1 MRPPSHTK
9 RSLRRL
15 PVLLVANRGEVAV
28 RVLRAAA
35 DLGIRTVAVYA
46 EEDASSLHV
55 TLADRAV
62 ALRGDSP
69 YLDVDQILAAASG
82 CQAVHP
88 GWGFLSENASFA
100 RACSERGLTFV
111 GPSADVLELLG
122 DKRRARELAASLG
135 IPVLEAA
142 HGEFP
147 VMVKAVA
154 GGGGKGMRAV
164 HSADELDSA
173 VETCRAE
180 ALAAFGNDDVY
191 FERLMPAA
199 RHVEVQLVGTS
210 VIGDRD
216 CSLQLRHQK
225 VVEIAPAP
233 LLEPALR
240 KALWEA
246 AAALASAAGCT
257 GVGTVE
263 FLVSGDSFAF
273 LEVNPRLQVEHTVT
287 EMVSG
292 VDLVRTQLLLAW
304 GGDVDYTPVNRGAAV
319 QVRVNQT
326 SGGVLSSFALPA
338 GPGVRVDTHGYAGYR
353 VGTRYDGLL
362 AKLVVHGEDLDVA
375 LNRARRALG
384 EFRIEGV
391 STNLA
396 FLRSLLTQDIVGA
409 TTDFVVEEPVSG
421 MRAPLAGTVVAVS
434 PDSVVLEAMK
444 MQHVVRVSGAVL
456 VSVGDTVAEGQV
468 LASGGGESTEDLVAV
483 DPALVRPDLA
493 EVLERHDF
501 SRPEMES
508 KRHARGGRTAREN
521 IKDLCSSFVEY
532 GGLAL
537 AAQRQRRSLD
547 ELIERTPADGL
558 VAGIGVVNGQRIVA
572 MSYDYA
578 VLAGTQGMRNHQ
590 KKDRLFA
597 LARQENLPVVL
608 FAEGGGG
615 RPGDTD
621 HSMVSGL
628 DCGSFHAFASLSGQ
642 VPLVGVVAGRCFAG
656 NAVLL
661 GTCDVIIAVEGA
673 NIGMGGP
680 AMIEGGGL
688 GVFRPEEI
696 GPLDVQVPNGVVD
709 VVVGSEEEAVEVAR
723 KYLAYFQAPASE
735 PRHAPAG
742 VPRTS
747 AQPSPTPP
755 GGPLAS
761 IIPDSTDNSGR
772 SASGRTDGEQAHT
785 ERSAS
790 ERTDGEQAHTERSA
804 SERTDG
810 EQAHAERS
818 AGGRAGG
825 GWTGSGW
832 AADGQPWSCADQRL
846 LRHAVPENRLRAYD
860 IRNVITTL
868 ADTDSVLELREN
880 FGRGIVTALIRVEGR
895 PIALIANDPHV
906 LGGAIDA
913 DAADKCARF
922 LQLADAF
929 DIAVVSLCDTPGF
942 MVGPDAER
950 TATVRH
956 LTRMVVTG
964 ANITVP
970 FGLVV
975 LRKAYGLGAQAM
987 AAGSLKVPQ
996 FAISWPTGEFG
1007 PMGLEGAIKLG
1018 FKKELEAITDPDER
1032 KQRYDQMVAMAYEH
1046 GKALNVASVFEIDD
1060 VIDPADTRRW
1070 IATALAPAASRSP
1083 GRKRPFID
1091 TW

>member
-1 MRPPSHTK
+1 M
-9 RSLRRL
+9 
-15 PVLLVANRGEVAV
+15 LLVANRGEVAV

-46 EEDASSLHV
+46 EDDASALHV

-69 YLDVDQILAAASG
+69 YLDIPQLLDAAEG

-100 RACSERGLTFV
+100 RACSERGLAFV

-135 IPVLEAA
+135 IPVLDARP
-142 HGEFP
+142 GEFP
-147 VMVKAVA
+147 VMVKAVS

-164 HSADELDSA
+164 YAPEDLDSA
-173 VETCRAE
+173 VEACRAE
-180 ALAAFGNDDVY
+180 ALAAFGAGDVY
-191 FERLMPAA
+191 FERLMPSA
-199 RHVEVQLVGTS
+199 RHIEVQLVGTS

-233 LLEPALR
+233 LLEPLMR
-240 KALWEA
+240 KALHEA
-246 AAALASAAGCT
+246 AAAIASAVGYT

-304 GGDVDYTPVNRGAAV
+304 GGDVDYTPVDRGAAV
-319 QVRVNQT
+319 QVRLNQT
-326 SGGVLSSFALPA
+326 SGGTLSAFGLPS
-338 GPGVRVDTHGYAGYR
+338 GPGVRVDTHGYVGYR

-384 EFRIEGV
+384 EFRVEGV
-391 STNLA
+391 STNLE
-396 FLRSLLTQDIVGA
+396 FLRTLLTRDIVGA
-409 TTDFVVEEPVSG
+409 TTDFVVEEPSEG

-434 PDSVVLEAMK
+434 ADSVVLEAMK
-444 MQHVVRVSGAVL
+444 MQHVVRVSGEVL

-468 LASGGGESTEDLVAV
+468 LASGVGESTEEAVRV
-483 DPALVRPDLA
+483 DPGHVRPDLA
-493 EVLERHDF
+493 EVLTRHDF
-501 SRPEMES
+501 SRPDAAA
-508 KRHARGGRTAREN
+508 KRHALGGRTAREN
-521 IKDLCSSFVEY
+521 IADLCSEFVEY
-532 GGLAL
+532 GGLAI
-537 AAQRQRRSLD
+537 AAQRQRRSLE
-547 ELIERTPADGL
+547 ELIERTPADGM

-597 LARQENLPVVL
+597 LAQQENLPVVL

-628 DCGSFHAFASLSGQ
+628 DCGSFHAFARLSGQ

-688 GVFRPEEI
+688 GVFRPEDI
-696 GPLDVQVPNGVVD
+696 GPMDVQVPNGVVD
-709 VVVGSEEEAVEVAR
+709 IAVASEEEAVEVAK
-723 KYLAYFQAPASE
+723 KYLAYFQGPAE
-735 PRHAPAG
+735 
-742 VPRTS
+742 
-747 AQPSPTPP
+747 
-755 GGPLAS
+755 
-761 IIPDSTDNSGR
+761 
-772 SASGRTDGEQAHT
+772 E
-785 ERSAS
+785 
-790 ERTDGEQAHTERSA
+790 
-804 SERTDG
+804 
-810 EQAHAERS
+810 
-818 AGGRAGG
+818 
-825 GWTGSGW
+825 
-832 AADGQPWSCADQRL
+832 WSCADQRL
-846 LRHAVPENRLRAYD
+846 LRHAIPENRLRAYD
-860 IRNVITTL
+860 IRALITTL
-868 ADTDSVLELREN
+868 ADTDSVLELRGG
-880 FGRGIVTALIRVEGR
+880 FGKAVVTALIRVEGR
-895 PIALIANDPHV
+895 PIALIANDPTV

-929 DIAVVSLCDTPGF
+929 DIPIVSLCDTPGF

-1007 PMGLEGAIKLG
+1007 PMGLEGAVKLG
-1018 FKKELEAITDPDER
+1018 FKRELDAIEDPDER

-1070 IATALAPAASRSP
+1070 IATALAPATSRP
-1083 GRKRPFID
+1083 QGKKRPFID

>member
-1 MRPPSHTK
+1 M
-9 RSLRRL
+9 
-15 PVLLVANRGEVAV
+15 LLVANRGEVAV

-46 EEDASSLHV
+46 EDDAASLHV

-62 ALRGDSP
+62 ALRGPSP
-69 YLDVDQILAAASG
+69 YLDVDQVLAAADG

-88 GWGFLSENASFA
+88 GWGFLAENAEFA
-100 RACSERGLTFV
+100 RACQARGLTFV
-111 GPSADVLELLG
+111 GPSPEVLELLG

-135 IPVLEAA
+135 IPVLDAVP
-142 HGEFP
+142 GELP

-164 HSADELDSA
+164 HRAEDLDSA
-173 VETCRAE
+173 VEACRAE
-180 ALAAFGNDDVY
+180 ALAAFGNGDVY
-191 FERLMPAA
+191 FERLLPSA
-199 RHVEVQLVGTS
+199 RHIEVQLVGTA

-233 LLEPALR
+233 LLDLALR
-240 KALWEA
+240 KALHTA
-246 AAALASAAGCT
+246 AASLASAVGYT

-263 FLVSGDSFAF
+263 YLVAGDAF
-273 LEVNPRLQVEHTVT
+273 YFMEANPRLQVEHTVT

-304 GGDVDYTPVNRGAAV
+304 GGDVDYTPLDRGSAV
-319 QVRVNQT
+319 QLRVNQT
-326 SGGVLSSFALPA
+326 SGGTLSVFQPPS
-338 GPGVRVDTHGYAGYR
+338 GPGVRVDTHAYPGYR

-384 EFRIEGV
+384 EFRIDGV
-391 STNLA
+391 STNLE
-396 FLRSLLTQDIVGA
+396 FLRTLLTRDVVGA
-409 TTDFVVEEPVSG
+409 TTDFITDEPADG

-434 PDSVVLEAMK
+434 ADSVVLEAMK
-444 MQHVVRVSGAVL
+444 MQHVVRVSGDVL
-456 VSVGDTVAEGQV
+456 VSVGDTVGAQL
-468 LASGGGESTEDLVAV
+468 LASGVGESTEDAAPV
-483 DPALVRPDLA
+483 DLSVVRPDLA
-493 EVLERHDF
+493 EVLARHDF
-501 SRPEMES
+501 DRPS
-508 KRHARGGRTAREN
+508 SAARRHASGGRTAREN
-521 IKDLCSSFVEY
+521 IADLCTEFVEY
-532 GGLAL
+532 GGLAI
-537 AAQRQRRSLD
+537 AAQRARRPLA
-547 ELIERTPADGL
+547 ELIERTPADGM
-558 VAGIGVVNGQRIVA
+558 VAGVGVVNGQRIVA

-578 VLAGTQGMRNHQ
+578 VLAGTQGLRNHQ

-597 LARQENLPVVL
+597 LAQQENLPVVL

-628 DCGSFHAFASLSGQ
+628 DCGSFHAFAQLSGQ

-688 GVFRPEEI
+688 GRFRPEDI

-709 VVVGSEEEAVEVAR
+709 IVVASEEEAVTVAR
-723 KYLAYFQAPASE
+723 KYLSYFQAPAGSQ
-735 PRHAPAG
+735 PPAGSHASAG
-742 VPRTS
+742 VPRPS
-747 AQPSPTPP
+747 AQPSPTRE
-755 GGPLAS
+755 GGPLES
-761 IIPDSTDNSGR
+761 IVPDSTDNSG
-772 SASGRTDGEQAHT
+772 S
-785 ERSAS
+785 
-790 ERTDGEQAHTERSA
+790 
-804 SERTDG
+804 
-810 EQAHAERS
+810 
-818 AGGRAGG
+818 
-825 GWTGSGW
+825 WK
-832 AADGQPWSCADQRL
+832 CADQRL

-860 IRNVITTL
+860 VRALIDTL
-868 ADTDSVLELREN
+868 ADTGSVLELRGG
-880 FGRGIVTALIRVEGR
+880 FGKGIVTALVRVEGR
-895 PIALIANDPHV
+895 PLGLIANDPTV

-922 LQLADAF
+922 LQLCDAF
-929 DIAVVSLCDTPGF
+929 DLPVVSLCDTPGF

-964 ANITVP
+964 ANLTVP

-975 LRKAYGLGAQAM
+975 TRKAYGLGAQAM

-1007 PMGLEGAIKLG
+1007 PMGLEGAVKLG
-1018 FKKELEAITDPDER
+1018 FKRELDAVEDPAER
-1032 KQRYDQMVAMAYEH
+1032 QQRYDQMVAAAYEH

-1070 IATALAPAASRSP
+1070 IATALAPSASRSH
-1083 GRKRPFID
+1083 GKKRPFID

>member
-1 MRPPSHTK
+1 M
-9 RSLRRL
+9 
-15 PVLLVANRGEVAV
+15 LLVANRGEVAV

-46 EEDASSLHV
+46 EDDASSLHV

-62 ALRGDSP
+62 ALRGPSP
-69 YLDVDQILAAASG
+69 YLDVDQILDAAAG
-82 CQAVHP
+82 CVAVHP
-88 GWGFLSENASFA
+88 GWGFLSENAAFA
-100 RACSERGLTFV
+100 RACEARGLAFV

-122 DKRRARELAASLG
+122 DKRRARTLAASLG
-135 IPVLEAA
+135 IPVLDAQP
-142 HGEFP
+142 GEFP
-147 VMVKAVA
+147 VMVKAVL

-164 HSADELDSA
+164 YAPEDLDSA
-173 VETCRAE
+173 VEACQAE
-180 ALAAFGNDDVY
+180 ALAAFGAGDVY
-191 FERLMPAA
+191 LERLMPSA
-199 RHVEVQLVGTS
+199 RHIEVQLVGTS

-233 LLEPALR
+233 LLEPGTR
-240 KALWEA
+240 KALHTAAAEIA
-246 AAALASAAGCT
+246 AAAGYT

-304 GGDVDYTPVNRGAAV
+304 GGDVDYTPLDRGSAV

-326 SGGVLSSFALPA
+326 SGGVLSSFALPS
-338 GPGVRVDTHGYAGYR
+338 GPGVRVDTHGYVGYR
-353 VGTRYDGLL
+353 VGTHYDGLL

-375 LNRARRALG
+375 LNRARRALR
-384 EFRIEGV
+384 EFRIDGV
-391 STNLA
+391 STNLD
-396 FLRSLLTQDIVGA
+396 FLKSLLSQEIVGA
-409 TTDFVVEEPVSG
+409 TTDFVVEEPVDG

-444 MQHVVRVSGAVL
+444 MQHVVRVSDDVL
-456 VSVGDTVAEGQV
+456 VSVGDTVSEGQL
-468 LASGGGESTEDLVAV
+468 LASGTGESTEDSFEV
-483 DPALVRPDLA
+483 DLEEIRPDLA
-493 EVLERHDF
+493 EVLARHEFD
-501 SRPEMES
+501 RPEAAA
-508 KRHARGGRTAREN
+508 KRHAAGGRTAREN
-521 IKDLCSSFVEY
+521 IADLCSDFVEY
-532 GGLAL
+532 GGLAI
-537 AAQRQRRSLD
+537 AAQRARRSLD
-547 ELIERTPADGL
+547 ELIERTPADGM

-578 VLAGTQGMRNHQ
+578 VLAGTQGLRNHQ

-597 LARQENLPVVL
+597 LAQQENLPVVL

-628 DCGSFHAFASLSGQ
+628 DCGSFHAFAQLSGQ
-642 VPLVGVVAGRCFAG
+642 VPLIGVVAGRCFAG

-688 GVFRPEEI
+688 GVFRPEDI
-696 GPLDVQVPNGVVD
+696 GPLDVQIPNGVVD
-709 VVVGSEEEAVEVAR
+709 IAVSSEAEAVAVAR
-723 KYLAYFQAPASE
+723 KYLSYFQ
-735 PRHAPAG
+735 
-742 VPRTS
+742 
-747 AQPSPTPP
+747 
-755 GGPLAS
+755 
-761 IIPDSTDNSGR
+761 DST
-772 SASGRTDGEQAHT
+772 TD
-785 ERSAS
+785 
-790 ERTDGEQAHTERSA
+790 
-804 SERTDG
+804 
-810 EQAHAERS
+810 
-818 AGGRAGG
+818 
-825 GWTGSGW
+825 
-832 AADGQPWSCADQRL
+832 WSCEDQRL

-860 IRNVITTL
+860 IRKVIDTL
-868 ADTDSVLELREN
+868 ADTDSVLELRKG
-880 FGRGIVTALIRVEGR
+880 FGKAIVTALVRVEGR
-895 PIALIANDPHV
+895 PIALIANDPNV

-929 DIAVVSLCDTPGF
+929 DIPVVSLTDTPGF
-942 MVGPDAER
+942 MVGPEAER

-964 ANITVP
+964 ANLTVP
-970 FGLVV
+970 FGLII

-1007 PMGLEGAIKLG
+1007 PMGLEGAVKLG
-1018 FKKELEAITDPDER
+1018 FKRVLDAIEDPQER
-1032 KQRYDQMVAMAYEH
+1032 RQRYDQMVEAAYEH

-1070 IATALAPAASRSP
+1070 ITTALAPTTSRQRQ
-1083 GRKRPFID
+1083 GKKRPFID

>member
-9 RSLRRL
+9 RSLRRIA
-15 PVLLVANRGEVAV
+15 VLLVANRGEVAV

-46 EEDASSLHV
+46 EDDASSLHV
-55 TLADRAV
+55 TLADHAV

-69 YLDVDQILAAASG
+69 YLDVAQILDAASG

-88 GWGFLSENASFA
+88 GWGFLSENAEFA
-100 RACSERGLTFV
+100 RACSERGLAFV

-122 DKRRARELAASLG
+122 DKRRARELASSLG

-142 HGEFP
+142 PGEFP

-164 HSADELDSA
+164 FAPEDLDSA
-173 VETCRAE
+173 VEACRAE
-180 ALAAFGNDDVY
+180 ALAAFGVGDVY
-191 FERLMPAA
+191 FERLMPSA
-199 RHVEVQLVGTS
+199 RHIEVQLVGTT

-233 LLEPALR
+233 LLEPSMRESLH
-240 KALWEA
+240 EA
-246 AAALASAAGCT
+246 AVAIASAAGYT

-292 VDLVRTQLLLAW
+292 VDLVRTQLLLTW
-304 GGDVDYTPVNRGAAV
+304 GGEVDYTPLSRGSAV

-326 SGGVLSSFALPA
+326 SGGVLSSFGLPA
-338 GPGVRVDTHGYAGYR
+338 GPGVRVDTHGYVGYR

-375 LNRARRALG
+375 VNRARRALG

-391 STNLA
+391 STNLE
-396 FLRSLLTQDIVGA
+396 FLRSLLSDDIVGA
-409 TTDFVVEEPVSG
+409 TTDFIVEEPASG

-434 PDSVVLEAMK
+434 SDSVVLEAMK
-444 MQHVVRVSGAVL
+444 MQHVVRVSGEVL
-456 VSVGDTVAEGQV
+456 VSVGDTVAEGQL
-468 LASGGGESTEDLVAV
+468 LASGGGESTEDVAEV
-483 DPALVRPDLA
+483 DLSFVRPDLA
-493 EVLERHDF
+493 EVLARHDF
-501 SRPEMES
+501 ARPEAAA

-521 IKDLCSSFVEY
+521 IEDLCSSFVEY
-532 GGLAL
+532 GGLAI
-537 AAQRQRRSLD
+537 AAQRQRRSVA

-558 VAGIGVVNGQRIVA
+558 VAGIGIVNGQRVVA

-597 LARQENLPVVL
+597 LAQQENLPVVL

-628 DCGSFHAFASLSGQ
+628 DCGSFHAFARLSGQ

-688 GVFRPEEI
+688 GVFRPEDV

-709 VVVGSEEEAVEVAR
+709 IVVGSEEEAVAVAR
-723 KYLAYFQAPASE
+723 QYLSYFQ
-735 PRHAPAG
+735 APAG
-742 VPRTS
+742 VPRAS
-747 AQPSPTPP
+747 AQPSPAPP
-755 GGPLAS
+755 GGPLDS
-761 IIPDSTDNSGR
+761 IVPDSTDNSWPSGSGTADTGP
-772 SASGRTDGEQAHT
+772 SADGQTDAQT
-785 ERSAS
+785 
-790 ERTDGEQAHTERSA
+790 
-804 SERTDG
+804 
-810 EQAHAERS
+810 
-818 AGGRAGG
+818 GG
-825 GWTGSGW
+825 GQTGRHTTGGHTGSGHT
-832 AADGQPWSCADQRL
+832 ADGRPWACADQRL

-860 IRNVITTL
+860 IRHVITTL
-868 ADTDSVLELREN
+868 ADTGSVLELRAG
-880 FGRGIVTALIRVEGR
+880 FGKGIVTALIRVEGR
-895 PIALIANDPHV
+895 AIALIANDPRV

-929 DIAVVSLCDTPGF
+929 DIPVVSLCDTPGF

-987 AAGSLKVPQ
+987 AAGSLKVPR

-1018 FKKELEAITDPDER
+1018 FKKELEAIGDPQER

-1070 IATALAPAASRSP
+1070 IATALAPTTSRVH
-1083 GRKRPFID
+1083 GKKRPFID

>member
-1 MRPPSHTK
+1 M
-9 RSLRRL
+9 
-15 PVLLVANRGEVAV
+15 LLVANRGEVAV

-46 EEDASSLHV
+46 EDDADALHV

-62 ALRGDSP
+62 ALRGPAP
-69 YLDVDQILAAASG
+69 YLDADQLLAAAEG
-82 CQAVHP
+82 CRAVHP
-88 GWGFLSENASFA
+88 GWGFLSENAAFA
-100 RACSERGLTFV
+100 RACEERGLTFV

-122 DKRRARELAASLG
+122 DKRRARELAASLA
-135 IPVLEAA
+135 IPVLDAVP
-142 HGEFP
+142 GEFP

-164 HSADELDSA
+164 HAPEDLDSA
-173 VETCRAE
+173 VEECRAE
-180 ALAAFGNDDVY
+180 ALAAFGVDDVY
-191 FERLMPAA
+191 LERLLPSA
-199 RHVEVQLVGTS
+199 RHIEVQLVGTT

-233 LLEPALR
+233 LLDPALR
-240 KALWEA
+240 AELHA
-246 AAALASAAGCT
+246 AATSLATAVGYT

-263 FLVSGDSFAF
+263 FLVTGGQFAF
-273 LEVNPRLQVEHTVT
+273 LEANPRLQVEHTVT

-304 GGDVDYTPVNRGAAV
+304 GRDADCTPSNRGAAV

-338 GPGVRVDTHGYAGYR
+338 GPGIRVDTHGYVGYR

-375 LNRARRALG
+375 LNRARRALR

-391 STNLA
+391 ATNLE
-396 FLRSLLTQDIVGA
+396 FLRGLLAKDVIGA
-409 TTDFVVEEPVSG
+409 TTDFISDEPVSG
-421 MRAPLAGTVVAVS
+421 MRAPMAATVVEVS
-434 PDSVVLEAMK
+434 DGSVVLEAMK
-444 MQHVVRVSGAVL
+444 MQHVVRVSGEVL
-456 VSVGDTVAEGQV
+456 VAVGDTVSEGQL
-468 LASGGGESTEDLVAV
+468 LASGSGESTEDVVEV
-483 DPALVRPDLA
+483 DLDLVRPDLA
-493 EVLERHDF
+493 EVLARHDF
-501 SRPEMES
+501 ARPDAEAR
-508 KRHARGGRTAREN
+508 RHARGGRTAREN
-521 IKDLCSSFVEY
+521 IADLCTSFVEY
-532 GGLAL
+532 GGLTI
-537 AAQRQRRSLD
+537 AAQRQRRSLED
-547 ELIERTPADGL
+547 LIERTPADGL

-597 LARQENLPVVL
+597 LAQQENLPVVL

-688 GVFRPEEI
+688 GSFRPEEI

-709 VVVGSEEEAVEVAR
+709 VVVGSEAEAVAVAR
-723 KYLAYFQAPASE
+723 KYLSYFQGPAGAPG
-735 PRHAPAG
+735 HAAAG
-742 VPRTS
+742 VPHANTHAAAGVPLAH
-747 AQPSPTPP
+747 AQPSSAPS
-755 GGPLAS
+755 GEPLNP
-761 IIPDSTDNSGR
+761 IIPDSTDNSGPR
-772 SASGRTDGEQAHT
+772 ESAP
-785 ERSAS
+785 
-790 ERTDGEQAHTERSA
+790 
-804 SERTDG
+804 
-810 EQAHAERS
+810 
-818 AGGRAGG
+818 
-825 GWTGSGW
+825 WT
-832 AADGQPWSCADQRL
+832 CADQRL
-846 LRHAVPENRLRAYD
+846 LRHAIPENRLRAYD
-860 IRNVITTL
+860 IRHVIHTL
-868 ADTDSVLELREN
+868 ADADSVLELRAG
-880 FGRGIVTALIRVEGR
+880 FGRGIVTALVRVEGR
-895 PIALIANDPHV
+895 PIALIANDPQV

-929 DIAVVSLCDTPGF
+929 DLPVVSLCDTPGF

-987 AAGSLKVPQ
+987 AAGSLKVPR
-996 FAISWPTGEFG
+996 FAVSWPTGEFG

-1018 FKKELEAITDPDER
+1018 FRKELEAIEDETER
-1032 KQRYDQMVAMAYEH
+1032 KQRFEQMVALAYEH
-1046 GKALNVASVFEIDD
+1046 GKALNVASSFEIDD

-1070 IATALAPAASRSP
+1070 ITTALAPALSRP
-1083 GRKRPFID
+1083 AGTKRPFID

>member
-1 MRPPSHTK
+1 M
-9 RSLRRL
+9 
-15 PVLLVANRGEVAV
+15 LLVANRGEVAV

-46 EEDASSLHV
+46 EDDASALHV

-69 YLDVDQILAAASG
+69 YLDVDQLLDAAEG

-88 GWGFLSENASFA
+88 GWGFLSENAAFA
-100 RACSERGLTFV
+100 RACAERGLAFV

-122 DKRRARELAASLG
+122 DKRRARSLAASLG
-135 IPVLEAA
+135 IPVLDAA
-142 HGEFP
+142 PGEFP

-164 HSADELDSA
+164 YAPEDLDNA
-173 VETCRAE
+173 VEACRAE
-180 ALAAFGNDDVY
+180 ALAAFGNGDVY
-191 FERLMPAA
+191 FERLLPSA
-199 RHVEVQLVGTS
+199 RHIEVQLVGTT

-233 LLEPALR
+233 LLDPALR
-240 KALWEA
+240 KALHEA
-246 AAALASAAGCT
+246 AGTLASSVGYT

-304 GGDVDYTPVNRGAAV
+304 GGDVDYTPADRGAAV

-326 SGGVLSSFALPA
+326 SGGVLSSFVLPS
-338 GPGVRVDTHGYAGYR
+338 GPGVRVDTHGYVGYR

-362 AKLVVHGEDLDVA
+362 AKLVVQGEDLDVA
-375 LNRARRALG
+375 LNRARRALR

-391 STNLA
+391 STNLE
-396 FLRSLLTQDIVGA
+396 FLKSLLARDIVGA
-409 TTDFVVEEPVSG
+409 TTDFVVDEAPEG
-421 MRAPLAGTVVAVS
+421 MRAPLTGTVVSVS
-434 PDSVVLEAMK
+434 ADSVVLEAMK
-444 MQHVVRVSGAVL
+444 MQHVVRVSGDVL
-456 VSVGDTVAEGQV
+456 VSVGDTVAEGQL
-468 LASGGGESTEDLVAV
+468 LASGSGESTEDTVEV
-483 DPALVRPDLA
+483 DPDLVRPDLA
-493 EVLERHDF
+493 EVLERHRFD
-501 SRPEMES
+501 RPEAAAR
-508 KRHARGGRTAREN
+508 RHAAGGRTAREN
-521 IKDLCSSFVEY
+521 IADLCSSFVEY
-532 GGLAL
+532 GGLAI
-537 AAQRQRRSLD
+537 AAQRQRRSLS
-547 ELIERTPADGL
+547 ELIERTPADGM

-578 VLAGTQGMRNHQ
+578 VLAGTQGVRNHQ

-597 LARQENLPVVL
+597 LAQQENLPVVL

-688 GVFRPEEI
+688 GTFRPEDI
-696 GPLDVQVPNGVVD
+696 GPLDVQIPNGVVD
-709 VVVGSEEEAVEVAR
+709 IAVASEEEAVAVAK
-723 KYLAYFQAPASE
+723 KYLSYFQ
-735 PRHAPAG
+735 G
-742 VPRTS
+742 
-747 AQPSPTPP
+747 
-755 GGPLAS
+755 
-761 IIPDSTDNSGR
+761 ST
-772 SASGRTDGEQAHT
+772 TD
-785 ERSAS
+785 
-790 ERTDGEQAHTERSA
+790 
-804 SERTDG
+804 
-810 EQAHAERS
+810 
-818 AGGRAGG
+818 
-825 GWTGSGW
+825 
-832 AADGQPWSCADQRL
+832 WSCADQRL
-846 LRHAVPENRLRAYD
+846 LRHAIPENRLRAYN
-860 IRNVITTL
+860 IRTVIDTL
-868 ADTDSVLELREN
+868 ADTDSVLELRKG
-880 FGRGIVTALIRVEGR
+880 FGKAVVTALIRVEGR
-895 PIALIANDPHV
+895 PIALIANDPNV

-929 DIAVVSLCDTPGF
+929 DLPVVSLCDTPGF

-1007 PMGLEGAIKLG
+1007 PMGLEGAVKLG
-1018 FKKELEAITDPDER
+1018 FKRELDAIQDETER
-1032 KQRYDQMVAMAYEH
+1032 KQRYEQMVAAAYEH

-1070 IATALAPAASRSP
+1070 IATALAPATSRP
-1083 GRKRPFID
+1083 QGKKRPYID

>member
-1 MRPPSHTK
+1 M
-9 RSLRRL
+9 
-15 PVLLVANRGEVAV
+15 LLVANRGEVAV

-46 EEDASSLHV
+46 EDDASSLHV

-62 ALRGDSP
+62 ALRGPSP
-69 YLDVDQILAAASG
+69 YLDVSQILDAAAG
-82 CQAVHP
+82 CVAVHP

-100 RACSERGLTFV
+100 RACAARGLTFV
-111 GPSADVLELLG
+111 GPSPEVLELLG

-135 IPVLEAA
+135 IPVLDAVP
-142 HGEFP
+142 GEFP
-147 VMVKAVA
+147 VMVKAVL

-164 HSADELDSA
+164 YAPEDLDSA
-173 VETCRAE
+173 VEACRAE
-180 ALAAFGNDDVY
+180 ALAAFGVGDVY
-191 FERLMPAA
+191 LERLMPSA
-199 RHVEVQLVGTS
+199 RHIEVQLVGTS

-233 LLEPALR
+233 LLDPVLR
-240 KALWEA
+240 KALHSA
-246 AAALASAAGCT
+246 AASLASAVGYT

-263 FLVSGDSFAF
+263 FLVAGDSFYFMEA
-273 LEVNPRLQVEHTVT
+273 NPRLQVEHTVT

-304 GGDVDYTPVNRGAAV
+304 GGDVDYTPFDRGSAV

-326 SGGVLSSFALPA
+326 SGGVLSSFALPS
-338 GPGVRVDTHGYAGYR
+338 GPGVRVDTHGYVGYR

-362 AKLVVHGEDLDVA
+362 AKLVTHGEDLDVA
-375 LNRARRALG
+375 LNRARRALR
-384 EFRIEGV
+384 EFRVEGV
-391 STNLA
+391 STNLD
-396 FLRSLLTQDIVGA
+396 FLSSLLAQDIVGA
-409 TTDFVVEEPVSG
+409 TTDFVVEEPVDG
-421 MRAPLAGTVVAVS
+421 MRAPLAGTVVDVS
-434 PDSVVLEAMK
+434 ADSVVLEAMK
-444 MQHVVRVSGAVL
+444 MQHVVRVSGDVL
-456 VSVGDTVAEGQV
+456 VSVGDTVSEGQL
-468 LASGGGESTEDLVAV
+468 LASGVGESTEDSLQV
-483 DPALVRPDLA
+483 DLDEVRPDLA
-493 EVLERHDF
+493 EVLARHDF
-501 SRPEMES
+501 SRPESEAR
-508 KRHARGGRTAREN
+508 RHATGGRTAREN
-521 IKDLCSSFVEY
+521 IADLCTDFVEY
-532 GGLAL
+532 GGLAI
-537 AAQRQRRSLD
+537 AAQRARRSLP
-547 ELIERTPADGL
+547 ELIERTPADGM

-578 VLAGTQGMRNHQ
+578 VLAGTQGLRNHQ

-597 LARQENLPVVL
+597 LAQQENLPVVL

-628 DCGSFHAFASLSGQ
+628 DCGSFHAFATLSGQ

-696 GPLDVQVPNGVVD
+696 GPLDVQIPNGVVD
-709 VVVGSEEEAVEVAR
+709 IAVASEEEAVAVAK
-723 KYLAYFQAPASE
+723 KYLSYFQ
-735 PRHAPAG
+735 APAG
-742 VPRTS
+742 VPRE
-747 AQPSPTPP
+747 
-755 GGPLAS
+755 GGPLDS
-761 IIPDSTDNSGR
+761 IIPDDTDNFR
-772 SASGRTDGEQAHT
+772 
-785 ERSAS
+785 
-790 ERTDGEQAHTERSA
+790 
-804 SERTDG
+804 
-810 EQAHAERS
+810 
-818 AGGRAGG
+818 
-825 GWTGSGW
+825 
-832 AADGQPWSCADQRL
+832 CADQRL
-846 LRHAVPENRLRAYD
+846 LRHAIPENRLRAYD
-860 IRNVITTL
+860 IRKVIDTL
-868 ADTDSVLELREN
+868 ADTDSVLEIRKG
-880 FGRGIVTALIRVEGR
+880 FGKAIVTALIRVEGR
-895 PIALIANDPHV
+895 AIALIANDPNI

-929 DIAVVSLCDTPGF
+929 DIPVVSLTDTPGF
-942 MVGPDAER
+942 MVGPEAER

-964 ANITVP
+964 ANLTVP
-970 FGLVV
+970 FGLVI

-987 AAGSLKVPQ
+987 AGGSLKVPQ
-996 FAISWPTGEFG
+996 FALSWPTGEFG
-1007 PMGLEGAIKLG
+1007 PMGLEGAVKLG
-1018 FKKELEAITDPDER
+1018 FKRELEAIDDPQER
-1032 KQRYDQMVAMAYEH
+1032 KLRYDQMVEAAYEH

-1070 IATALAPAASRSP
+1070 IATALAPTTSRQHK
-1083 GRKRPFID
+1083 GKKRPFID

>member
-1 MRPPSHTK
+1 M
-9 RSLRRL
+9 
-15 PVLLVANRGEVAV
+15 LLVANRGEVAV

-46 EEDASSLHV
+46 EDDASSLHV
-55 TLADRAV
+55 SLADRAV
-62 ALRGDSP
+62 ALRGPSP
-69 YLDVDQILAAASG
+69 YLDVDQLLDAAAG

-88 GWGFLSENASFA
+88 GWGFLSENAAFA
-100 RACSERGLTFV
+100 RACSARGLAFV

-135 IPVLEAA
+135 IPVLDAEP
-142 HGEFP
+142 GTFP

-164 HSADELDSA
+164 FSAEDLDSA
-173 VETCRAE
+173 VEACRAE

-191 FERLMPAA
+191 FERLMPSA
-199 RHVEVQLVGTS
+199 RHVEVQLVGTT
-210 VIGDRD
+210 VVGDRD

-233 LLEPALR
+233 LLDPLLREALH
-240 KALWEA
+240 A
-246 AAALASAAGCT
+246 AAVSIASAVGYT

-304 GGDVDYTPVNRGAAV
+304 GGDVDFTPVDRGAAV

-326 SGGVLSSFALPA
+326 AGGVLDAFAPPS
-338 GPGVRVDTHGYAGYR
+338 GPGVRVDTHGYVGYR

-391 STNLA
+391 PTNLE
-396 FLRSLLTQDIVGA
+396 FLRGLLVRDVVGA

-421 MRAPLAGTVVAVS
+421 MRAPLAGTVVDVS
-434 PDSVVLEAMK
+434 ADSVVLEAMK
-444 MQHVVRVSGAVL
+444 MQHVVRVSGEVL
-456 VSVGDTVAEGQV
+456 VSVGDTVSEGQV
-468 LASGGGESTEDLVAV
+468 LASGVGESTEDVVAA
-483 DPALVRPDLA
+483 DPSLVRPDLA
-493 EVLERHDF
+493 EVLARHDF
-501 SRPEMES
+501 SRPDAAA

-521 IKDLCSSFVEY
+521 IADLCSDFVEY
-532 GGLAL
+532 GGLAI
-537 AAQRQRRSLD
+537 AAQRARRSLPD
-547 ELIERTPADGL
+547 LIERTPADGM
-558 VAGIGVVNGQRIVA
+558 VAGIGVVNGARVVA

-597 LARQENLPVVL
+597 LAQQENLPVVL

-628 DCGSFHAFASLSGQ
+628 DCGSFHAFAQLSGQ
-642 VPLVGVVAGRCFAG
+642 VPLIGVVAGRCFAG

-709 VVVGSEEEAVEVAR
+709 VVVASEEEAVAVAK
-723 KYLAYFQAPASE
+723 KYLSYFQGAS
-735 PRHAPAG
+735 
-742 VPRTS
+742 
-747 AQPSPTPP
+747 
-755 GGPLAS
+755 
-761 IIPDSTDNSGR
+761 
-772 SASGRTDGEQAHT
+772 T
-785 ERSAS
+785 E
-790 ERTDGEQAHTERSA
+790 
-804 SERTDG
+804 
-810 EQAHAERS
+810 
-818 AGGRAGG
+818 
-825 GWTGSGW
+825 W
-832 AADGQPWSCADQRL
+832 ACADQRL

-860 IRNVITTL
+860 VRALITTL
-868 ADTDSVLELREN
+868 ADTGSVLELREG
-880 FGRGIVTALIRVEGR
+880 FGKAIVTALVRVEGR
-895 PIALIANDPHV
+895 PIALIANDPEV
-906 LGGAIDA
+906 NGGAIDA

-929 DIAVVSLCDTPGF
+929 DVPVVSLTDTPGF

-964 ANITVP
+964 ANLTVP

-987 AAGSLKVPQ
+987 AGGSLKVPR

-1018 FKKELEAITDPDER
+1018 FRKELDAIEDETER
-1032 KQRYDQMVAMAYEH
+1032 KQRYEQMVAMAYEH

-1070 IATALAPAASRSP
+1070 IAAALAPATSRP
-1083 GRKRPFID
+1083 QGKKRPFID

>member
-1 MRPPSHTK
+1 M
-9 RSLRRL
+9 
-15 PVLLVANRGEVAV
+15 LLVANRGEVAV

-46 EEDASSLHV
+46 GDDASSLHV

-69 YLDVDQILAAASG
+69 YLDIDQLLDAADG
-82 CQAVHP
+82 CVAVHP
-88 GWGFLSENASFA
+88 GWGFLSENAAFA
-100 RACSERGLTFV
+100 RACAERGLTFV
-111 GPSADVLELLG
+111 GPSPEVLELLG
-122 DKRRARELAASLG
+122 DKQRARSLAASLG
-135 IPVLEAA
+135 IPVLDAA
-142 HGEFP
+142 PGEFP

-164 HSADELDSA
+164 HAPEDLDGA
-173 VETCRAE
+173 VEACRAE
-180 ALAAFGNDDVY
+180 ALAAFGVGDVY
-191 FERLMPAA
+191 LERLLPSA
-199 RHVEVQLVGTS
+199 RHIEVQLVGTS

-216 CSLQLRHQK
+216 CSVQLRHQK

-233 LLEPALR
+233 LLDPLLR
-240 KALWEA
+240 KALHSA
-246 AAALASAAGCT
+246 AAEIASAVGYT

-263 FLVSGDSFAF
+263 FLVAGDAFFF
-273 LEVNPRLQVEHTVT
+273 LEANPRLQVEHTVT

-304 GGDVDYTPVNRGAAV
+304 GGDVDYTPASRGCAV

-326 SGGVLSSFALPA
+326 SGGVLSSFALPS
-338 GPGVRVDTHGYAGYR
+338 GPGVRVDTHGYVGYR
-353 VGTRYDGLL
+353 AGTRYDGLL

-375 LNRARRALG
+375 LNRARRALR

-391 STNLA
+391 PTNLE
-396 FLRSLLTQDIVGA
+396 FLKSLLDRDIVGA
-409 TTDFVVEEPVSG
+409 TTDFAVEEPASG
-421 MRAPLAGTVVAVS
+421 MRAPMAGTVVDVT

-444 MQHVVRVSGAVL
+444 MQHVVRVSGEVL
-456 VSVGDTVAEGQV
+456 VSVGDTVSEGQP
-468 LASGGGESTEDLVAV
+468 LAPGPGESTEDSAEA
-483 DPALVRPDLA
+483 DPSFVRPDLA
-493 EVLERHDF
+493 EVLARHDF
-501 SRPEMES
+501 DRPES
-508 KRHARGGRTAREN
+508 AAKRHAACGRTAREN
-521 IKDLCSSFVEY
+521 IADLCDDFVEY
-532 GGLAL
+532 GGLAI
-537 AAQRQRRSLD
+537 AAQRQRRSVE
-547 ELIERTPADGL
+547 ELIERTPADGM

-578 VLAGTQGMRNHQ
+578 VLAGTQGLRNHQ

-597 LARQENLPVVL
+597 LAQQENLPVVL

-628 DCGSFHAFASLSGQ
+628 DCGSFHAFARLSGQ

-688 GVFRPEEI
+688 GVFRPEDI
-696 GPLDVQVPNGVVD
+696 GPLDVQIPNGVVD
-709 VVVGSEEEAVEVAR
+709 IAVRSEEEAVAVA
-723 KYLAYFQAPASE
+723 KNYLSYFQGA
-735 PRHAPAG
+735 
-742 VPRTS
+742 T
-747 AQPSPTPP
+747 
-755 GGPLAS
+755 
-761 IIPDSTDNSGR
+761 TD
-772 SASGRTDGEQAHT
+772 
-785 ERSAS
+785 
-790 ERTDGEQAHTERSA
+790 
-804 SERTDG
+804 
-810 EQAHAERS
+810 
-818 AGGRAGG
+818 
-825 GWTGSGW
+825 
-832 AADGQPWSCADQRL
+832 WSCADQRL

-860 IRNVITTL
+860 IRKVIDTL
-868 ADTDSVLELREN
+868 ADTGSVLELRRG
-880 FGRGIVTALIRVEGR
+880 FGKAVVTALVRVEGR
-895 PIALIANDPHV
+895 PLALIANDPNV

-913 DAADKCARF
+913 GAADKCARF

-929 DIAVVSLCDTPGF
+929 DLPVVSLTDTPGF

-964 ANITVP
+964 ANLTVP

-996 FAISWPTGEFG
+996 FAVSWPTGEFG
-1007 PMGLEGAIKLG
+1007 PMGLEGAVKLG
-1018 FKKELEAITDPDER
+1018 FKRELDAIEDPQER
-1032 KQRYDQMVAMAYEH
+1032 KQRYDQMVAAAYEH

-1070 IATALAPAASRSP
+1070 IATALAPATSRSQ
-1083 GRKRPFID
+1083 GKKRPFID

>member
-1 MRPPSHTK
+1 M
-9 RSLRRL
+9 
-15 PVLLVANRGEVAV
+15 LLVANRGEVAV

-46 EEDASSLHV
+46 EDDASSLHV

-62 ALRGDSP
+62 ALRGDAP
-69 YLDVDQILAAASG
+69 YLDVEQILDAASD

-88 GWGFLSENASFA
+88 GWGFLSENAAFA
-100 RACSERGLTFV
+100 RACASRGLMFV
-111 GPSADVLELLG
+111 GPSPEVLELLG
-122 DKRRARELAASLG
+122 DKQRARSLAASLG
-135 IPVLEAA
+135 IPVLDAA
-142 HGEFP
+142 PGEFP

-164 HSADELDSA
+164 FAPEDLDSA
-173 VETCRAE
+173 VEACRAE
-180 ALAAFGNDDVY
+180 ALAAFGAGDVY
-191 FERLMPAA
+191 FERLLPSA
-199 RHVEVQLVGTS
+199 RHIEVQLVGTS

-225 VVEIAPAP
+225 LVEIAPAP
-233 LLEPALR
+233 LLDPVLR
-240 KALWEA
+240 KALHSA
-246 AAALASAAGCT
+246 AASLASAVGYT

-263 FLVSGDSFAF
+263 FLVAGDSFYFMEA
-273 LEVNPRLQVEHTVT
+273 NPRLQVEHTVT

-304 GGDVDYTPVNRGAAV
+304 GGDVDFTPSDRGAAV

-326 SGGVLSSFALPA
+326 SGGVLSAFGLPS
-338 GPGVRVDTHGYAGYR
+338 GPGVRVDTHGYVGYR
-353 VGTRYDGLL
+353 AGTRYDGLL

-391 STNLA
+391 PTNLE
-396 FLRSLLTQDIVGA
+396 FLRSLLAQDIVGA
-409 TTDFVVEEPVSG
+409 TTDFVVPEPASG

-434 PDSVVLEAMK
+434 DDSVVLEAMK
-444 MQHVVRVSGAVL
+444 MQHVVRVSGDVL
-456 VSVGDTVAEGQV
+456 VSVGDTVSEGQL
-468 LASGGGESTEDLVAV
+468 LASGSGESTEDTLEV
-483 DPALVRPDLA
+483 DLEHVRPDLA
-493 EVLERHDF
+493 EVLARHDF
-501 SRPEMES
+501 DRPETAAR
-508 KRHARGGRTAREN
+508 RHAAGGRTAREN
-521 IKDLCSSFVEY
+521 IADLCSEFVEY
-532 GGLAL
+532 GGLAI
-537 AAQRQRRSLD
+537 AAQRRRRSLD
-547 ELIERTPADGL
+547 ELIERTPADGM

-578 VLAGTQGMRNHQ
+578 VLAGTQGLRNHQ

-597 LARQENLPVVL
+597 LAQQENLPVVL

-628 DCGSFHAFASLSGQ
+628 DCGSFHAFAQLSGQ

-688 GVFRPEEI
+688 GVFRPEDI

-709 VVVGSEEEAVEVAR
+709 IAVATEEEAVAVAK
-723 KYLAYFQAPASE
+723 KYLSYFQGA
-735 PRHAPAG
+735 
-742 VPRTS
+742 
-747 AQPSPTPP
+747 
-755 GGPLAS
+755 
-761 IIPDSTDNSGR
+761 STD
-772 SASGRTDGEQAHT
+772 
-785 ERSAS
+785 
-790 ERTDGEQAHTERSA
+790 
-804 SERTDG
+804 
-810 EQAHAERS
+810 
-818 AGGRAGG
+818 
-825 GWTGSGW
+825 
-832 AADGQPWSCADQRL
+832 WSCEDQRH
-846 LRHAVPENRLRAYD
+846 LRHAIPENRLRAYN
-860 IRNVITTL
+860 IRTVIETL
-868 ADTDSVLELREN
+868 ADTDSVLELRKG
-880 FGRGIVTALIRVEGR
+880 FGKAIVTALIRVEGR
-895 PIALIANDPHV
+895 PLALIANDPNV

-929 DIAVVSLCDTPGF
+929 NIPVVSLTDTPGF
-942 MVGPDAER
+942 MVGPEAER

-964 ANITVP
+964 ANLTVP
-970 FGLVV
+970 FGLVI

-1007 PMGLEGAIKLG
+1007 PMGLEGAVKLG
-1018 FKKELEAITDPDER
+1018 FKRELDAIEDPQER
-1032 KQRYDQMVAMAYEH
+1032 QQRYDQMVASAYEH

-1070 IATALAPAASRSP
+1070 IATALAPATSRPP
-1083 GRKRPFID
+1083 GKKRPFID

>member
-1 MRPPSHTK
+1 M
-9 RSLRRL
+9 
-15 PVLLVANRGEVAV
+15 LLVANRGEVAV

-46 EEDASSLHV
+46 EDDAASLHV

-62 ALRGDSP
+62 ALRGASP
-69 YLDVDQILAAASG
+69 YLDIDQILDAADG

-88 GWGFLSENASFA
+88 GWGFLSENAAFA
-100 RACSERGLTFV
+100 RACSDRGLAFV

-122 DKRRARELAASLG
+122 DKRRARELASSLG

-142 HGEFP
+142 PGEFP

-164 HSADELDSA
+164 HAPEDLGSA
-173 VETCRAE
+173 VEACRAE
-180 ALAAFGNDDVY
+180 ALAAFGSDDVY
-191 FERLMPAA
+191 LERLMPSA

-233 LLEPALR
+233 LLDPLTR
-240 KALWEA
+240 KTLHEA
-246 AAALASAAGCT
+246 ATAIASAAGLT

-304 GGDVDYTPVNRGAAV
+304 GGEVDYTPANRGSAV

-326 SGGVLSSFALPA
+326 SGGVLSSFGLPA
-338 GPGVRVDTHGYAGYR
+338 GPGVRVDTHGYVGYR

-362 AKLVVHGEDLDVA
+362 AKVVVHGEDLDVA
-375 LNRARRALG
+375 LNRARRALR

-391 STNLA
+391 STNLE
-396 FLRSLLTQDIVGA
+396 FLKTLLAQDVVGA
-409 TTDFVVEEPVSG
+409 TTDFITEEPASG
-421 MRAPLAGTVVAVS
+421 MRAPLAGTVVGVS

-444 MQHVVRVSGAVL
+444 MQHVVRVSGDVL
-456 VSVGDTVAEGQV
+456 VSVGDTVAEGQL
-468 LASGGGESTEDLVAV
+468 LASGAGESAEDSVAV
-483 DPALVRPDLA
+483 DPEHVRPDLA
-493 EVLERHDF
+493 EVLARHDF
-501 SRPEMES
+501 DRPDAAA

-521 IKDLCSSFVEY
+521 IADLCTDFVEY
-532 GGLAL
+532 GGLAI
-537 AAQRQRRSLD
+537 AAQRQRRSLA
-547 ELIERTPADGL
+547 ELIERTPADGM
-558 VAGIGVVNGQRIVA
+558 VAGIGIVNGRRVVA

-597 LARQENLPVVL
+597 LARQEDLPVVL

-621 HSMVSGL
+621 HSAVSGL
-628 DCGSFHAFASLSGQ
+628 DCGSFHAFATLSGQ

-688 GVFRPEEI
+688 GVFRPEDI

-709 VVVGSEEEAVEVAR
+709 IVVATEEEAVAVAR
-723 KYLAYFQAPASE
+723 KYLSYFQAPA
-735 PRHAPAG
+735 G
-742 VPRTS
+742 VPHTS
-747 AQPSPTPP
+747 AQPSSAPP
-755 GGPLAS
+755 GGPLNS
-761 IIPDSTDNSGR
+761 ILPDSTDNSGP
-772 SASGRTDGEQAHT
+772 SGSGPASSGQSPGAHT
-785 ERSAS
+785 
-790 ERTDGEQAHTERSA
+790 
-804 SERTDG
+804 
-810 EQAHAERS
+810 
-818 AGGRAGG
+818 
-825 GWTGSGW
+825 
-832 AADGQPWSCADQRL
+832 WSCADQRL

-860 IRNVITTL
+860 IREVITTL
-868 ADTDSVLELREN
+868 ADTGSVLELREG
-880 FGRGIVTALIRVEGR
+880 FGKGIVTALVRVEGR
-895 PIALIANDPHV
+895 PIALIANDPRV

-929 DIAVVSLCDTPGF
+929 GLPVVSLCDTPGF

-1018 FKKELEAITDPDER
+1018 FRKELEAVQDEQER
-1032 KQRYDQMVAMAYEH
+1032 RQRFEQMVAMAYEH

-1070 IATALAPAASRSP
+1070 ITTALAPAASREP
-1083 GRKRPFID
+1083 GKKRAFID

>member
-46 EEDASSLHV
+46 EDDASSLHV

-62 ALRGDSP
+62 ALRGPSP
-69 YLDVDQILAAASG
+69 YLDIDQLLDAAEG

-88 GWGFLSENASFA
+88 GWGFLSENAAFA
-100 RACSERGLTFV
+100 RACSERGLAFA

-142 HGEFP
+142 PGEFP

-164 HSADELDSA
+164 LRPEDLDSA
-173 VETCRAE
+173 VEACRAE
-180 ALAAFGNDDVY
+180 ALAAFGVDDVY
-191 FERLMPAA
+191 LERLMPSA
-199 RHVEVQLVGTS
+199 RHIEVQLVGTS

-233 LLEPALR
+233 LLDPLLR
-240 KALWEA
+240 KALHA
-246 AAALASAAGCT
+246 AATAIASAVDYR

-263 FLVSGDSFAF
+263 FLVAGDSFAF

-304 GGDVDYTPVNRGAAV
+304 GGDVDFTPHDRGAAV
-319 QVRVNQT
+319 QVRLNQT
-326 SGGVLSSFALPA
+326 SGGVLSSFGLPA
-338 GPGVRVDTHGYAGYR
+338 GPGVRVDTHGYVGYR

-375 LNRARRALG
+375 LNRARRALR
-384 EFRIEGV
+384 EFRVEGV
-391 STNLA
+391 ATNLE
-396 FLRSLLTQDIVGA
+396 FLKTLLDQDIIGA
-409 TTDFVVEEPVSG
+409 TTDFVTEEPVSG
-421 MRAPLAGTVVAVS
+421 MRAPLAGTVVAVD
-434 PDSVVLEAMK
+434 PGSVVLEAMK
-444 MQHVVRVSGAVL
+444 MQHVVRVSGDVL
-456 VSVGDTVAEGQV
+456 VSVGDTVAEGQA
-468 LASGGGESTEDLVAV
+468 LATGAGESDEDVAEV
-483 DPALVRPDLA
+483 DLEHVRPDLA
-493 EVLERHDF
+493 EVLARHDF
-501 SRPEMES
+501 DRPES
-508 KRHARGGRTAREN
+508 AARRHARGGRTAREN
-521 IKDLCSSFVEY
+521 IADLCTSFVEY
-532 GGLAL
+532 GGLAI
-537 AAQRQRRSLD
+537 AAQRRRRSLED
-547 ELIERTPADGL
+547 LIERTPADGM
-558 VAGIGVVNGQRIVA
+558 VAGIGVVNGQRVVA

-597 LARQENLPVVL
+597 LAQQENLPVVL

-628 DCGSFHAFASLSGQ
+628 DCGSFHAFAQLSGQ
-642 VPLVGVVAGRCFAG
+642 VPLIGVVAGRCFAG

-688 GVFRPEEI
+688 GTFRPEDI

-709 VVVGSEEEAVEVAR
+709 IAVASEEEAVAVAK
-723 KYLAYFQAPASE
+723 KYLSYFRASAGVQAPSGMQAPADFQ
-735 PRHAPAG
+735 APAG
-742 VPRTS
+742 VPSPS
-747 AQPSPTPP
+747 AQPSPAPS
-755 GGPLAS
+755 GEPLNT
-761 IIPDSTDNSGR
+761 ILPDSTDNF
-772 SASGRTDGEQAHT
+772 
-785 ERSAS
+785 
-790 ERTDGEQAHTERSA
+790 
-804 SERTDG
+804 
-810 EQAHAERS
+810 
-818 AGGRAGG
+818 
-825 GWTGSGW
+825 GSW
-832 AADGQPWSCADQRL
+832 NCADQRL

-860 IRNVITTL
+860 VRALITTL
-868 ADTDSVLELREN
+868 ADTGSVLELRQG
-880 FGRGIVTALIRVEGR
+880 FGKAIVTALVRVEGR
-895 PIALIANDPHV
+895 PIALIANDPGV

-929 DIAVVSLCDTPGF
+929 DIPVVSLCDTPGF

-964 ANITVP
+964 ANLTVP

-1018 FKKELEAITDPDER
+1018 FRKELDAIADPDER
-1032 KQRYDQMVAMAYEH
+1032 KERYDQMVAMAYEH

-1070 IATALAPAASRSP
+1070 IATALAPVASRSQ
-1083 GRKRPFID
+1083 GKKKRPFID

>member
-9 RSLRRL
+9 RSLRRIA
-15 PVLLVANRGEVAV
+15 VLLVANRGEVAV

-46 EEDASSLHV
+46 EDDASSLHV

-69 YLDVDQILAAASG
+69 YLDVDQLLDAAEG
-82 CQAVHP
+82 CVAVHP
-88 GWGFLSENASFA
+88 GWGFLSENAAFA
-100 RACSERGLTFV
+100 RACTERGLAFV
-111 GPSADVLELLG
+111 GPSPEVLELLG
-122 DKRRARELAASLG
+122 DKVRARELASSLG
-135 IPVLEAA
+135 IPVLDAA
-142 HGEFP
+142 PGEFP

-164 HSADELDSA
+164 YAPEDLDSA
-173 VETCRAE
+173 VEACRAE
-180 ALAAFGNDDVY
+180 ALAAFGVGDVY
-191 FERLMPAA
+191 LERLLPSA

-233 LLEPALR
+233 LIDPLLR
-240 KALWEA
+240 KALHEA
-246 AAALASAAGCT
+246 AVAIATAAGYT

-304 GGDVDYTPVNRGAAV
+304 GGDVDFTPVDRGSAV

-326 SGGVLSSFALPA
+326 SGGVLSAFGLPA
-338 GPGVRVDTHGYAGYR
+338 GPGVRVDTHGYVGYR

-375 LNRARRALG
+375 LNRARRALR

-391 STNLA
+391 PTNLE
-396 FLRSLLTQDIVGA
+396 FLKSLLDRDIVGA
-409 TTDFVVEEPVSG
+409 TTDFVVEEPVDG

-434 PDSVVLEAMK
+434 ADSVVLEAMK
-444 MQHVVRVSGAVL
+444 MQHVVRVSGDVL
-456 VSVGDTVAEGQV
+456 VSVGDTVALGQL
-468 LASGGGESTEDLVAV
+468 LASSSGESTEDVVEV
-483 DPALVRPDLA
+483 DLEEVRPDLA
-493 EVLERHDF
+493 EVLARHDF
-501 SRPEMES
+501 DRPEAAAR
-508 KRHARGGRTAREN
+508 RHAAGGRTAREN
-521 IKDLCSSFVEY
+521 IADLCDDFVEY
-532 GGLAL
+532 GGLAI
-537 AAQRQRRSLD
+537 AAQRQRRSLQ
-547 ELIERTPADGL
+547 ELIERTPADGM

-597 LARQENLPVVL
+597 LAQQENLPVVL

-688 GVFRPEEI
+688 GVFRPEDI

-709 VVVGSEEEAVEVAR
+709 IAVASEEEAVAVAK
-723 KYLAYFQAPASE
+723 KYLSYFQRTA
-735 PRHAPAG
+735 HAPAG
-742 VPRTS
+742 VPRAS
-747 AQPSPTPP
+747 AQPSSAPS
-755 GGPLAS
+755 GEPLSS

-772 SASGRTDGEQAHT
+772 SSSGQA
-785 ERSAS
+785 
-790 ERTDGEQAHTERSA
+790 
-804 SERTDG
+804 
-810 EQAHAERS
+810 
-818 AGGRAGG
+818 
-825 GWTGSGW
+825 
-832 AADGQPWSCADQRL
+832 WSCADQRL

-860 IRNVITTL
+860 IRTLITTL
-868 ADTDSVLELREN
+868 ADTDSVLELRRN
-880 FGRGIVTALIRVEGR
+880 FGNAIVTALIRVEGR
-895 PIALIANDPHV
+895 PIALIANDPNV

-929 DIAVVSLCDTPGF
+929 DIPVVSLTDTPGF

-987 AAGSLKVPQ
+987 AGGSLKVPQ
-996 FAISWPTGEFG
+996 FAVSWPTGEFG
-1007 PMGLEGAIKLG
+1007 PMGLEGAVKLG
-1018 FKKELEAITDPDER
+1018 FKRELDAIADPQER
-1032 KQRYDQMVAMAYEH
+1032 EQRYDEMVKTAYEH

-1070 IATALAPAASRSP
+1070 IATALAPATSRSQ
-1083 GRKRPFID
+1083 GKKRPFID

>member
-1 MRPPSHTK
+1 M
-9 RSLRRL
+9 
-15 PVLLVANRGEVAV
+15 LLVANRGEVAV

-46 EEDASSLHV
+46 EDDASSLHV
-55 TLADRAV
+55 RLADRAV
-62 ALRGDSP
+62 ALRGPSP
-69 YLDVDQILAAASG
+69 YLDVEQILDAADG

-88 GWGFLSENASFA
+88 GWGFLSENADFA
-100 RACSERGLTFV
+100 RACSARGLAFV

-135 IPVLEAA
+135 IPVLDAPP
-142 HGEFP
+142 GTFP

-164 HSADELDSA
+164 FAPEDLDSA
-173 VETCRAE
+173 VEACRAE
-180 ALAAFGNDDVY
+180 ALAAFGNGDVY
-191 FERLMPAA
+191 FERLLPSA
-199 RHVEVQLVGTS
+199 RHIEVQLVGTS

-233 LLEPALR
+233 LLDPLLR
-240 KALWEA
+240 KDLHAAAVALAEA
-246 AAALASAAGCT
+246 AGYT

-304 GGDVDYTPVNRGAAV
+304 GGDVDFTPHDRGAAV

-326 SGGVLSSFALPA
+326 SGGVLSAFGLPA
-338 GPGVRVDTHGYAGYR
+338 GPGVRVDTHGYVGYR

-384 EFRIEGV
+384 EFRVEGV
-391 STNLA
+391 GTNLE
-396 FLRSLLTQDIVGA
+396 FLSGLLARDVVGA
-409 TTDFVVEEPVSG
+409 TTDFVVEEPVTG

-444 MQHVVRVSGAVL
+444 MQHVVRVSGDVL
-456 VSVGDTVAEGQV
+456 VAVGDTVAEGQV
-468 LASGGGESTEDLVAV
+468 LASGVGESTEDDLRV
-483 DPALVRPDLA
+483 DLEHVRPDLA
-493 EVLERHDF
+493 EVLARHDF
-501 SRPEMES
+501 SRPEAEAR
-508 KRHARGGRTAREN
+508 RHARGGRTAREN
-521 IKDLCSSFVEY
+521 IADLCTDFVEY
-532 GGLAL
+532 GGLAI
-537 AAQRQRRSLD
+537 AAQRARRSLED
-547 ELIERTPADGL
+547 LIERTPADGM
-558 VAGIGVVNGQRIVA
+558 VAGIGVVNGSRVVA

-597 LARQENLPVVL
+597 LAQQENLPVVL

-628 DCGSFHAFASLSGQ
+628 DCGSFHAFAQLSGQ

-709 VVVGSEEEAVEVAR
+709 VVVGTEEEAVAVAK
-723 KYLAYFQAPASE
+723 KYLSYFQS
-735 PRHAPAG
+735 
-742 VPRTS
+742 TS
-747 AQPSPTPP
+747 A
-755 GGPLAS
+755 
-761 IIPDSTDNSGR
+761 
-772 SASGRTDGEQAHT
+772 E
-785 ERSAS
+785 
-790 ERTDGEQAHTERSA
+790 
-804 SERTDG
+804 
-810 EQAHAERS
+810 
-818 AGGRAGG
+818 
-825 GWTGSGW
+825 WTC
-832 AADGQPWSCADQRL
+832 DDQRR

-860 IRNVITTL
+860 VRAVIDTL
-868 ADTDSVLELREN
+868 ADTGSVLELRRA
-880 FGRGIVTALIRVEGR
+880 FGKAIVTALIRVEGR
-895 PIALIANDPHV
+895 PIAVIANDPAV

-929 DIAVVSLCDTPGF
+929 GIAVVSLTDTPGF

-964 ANITVP
+964 ANLTVP

-987 AAGSLKVPQ
+987 AGGSLKVPQ

-1018 FKKELEAITDPDER
+1018 FRKELDAIEDPDER
-1032 KQRYDQMVAMAYEH
+1032 RERYEQMVAMAYEH

-1070 IATALAPAASRSP
+1070 IATALAPSTSP
-1083 GRKRPFID
+1083 SQGKKRPFID

>member
-1 MRPPSHTK
+1 M
-9 RSLRRL
+9 
-15 PVLLVANRGEVAV
+15 LLVANRGEVAV

-46 EEDASSLHV
+46 EDDASALHV

-69 YLDVDQILAAASG
+69 YLDIPQLLDAAEG

-100 RACSERGLTFV
+100 RACSERGLAFV

-135 IPVLEAA
+135 IPVLDARP
-142 HGEFP
+142 GEFP
-147 VMVKAVA
+147 VMVKAVS

-164 HSADELDSA
+164 YAPEDLDSA
-173 VETCRAE
+173 VEACRAE
-180 ALAAFGNDDVY
+180 ALAAFGVGDVY
-191 FERLMPAA
+191 FERLMPSA
-199 RHVEVQLVGTS
+199 RHIEVQLVGTS

-233 LLEPALR
+233 LLDPLLR
-240 KALWEA
+240 KALHEA
-246 AAALASAAGCT
+246 AATIATAVGYT

-304 GGDVDYTPVNRGAAV
+304 GGDVDYTPVDRGAAV
-319 QVRVNQT
+319 QVRLNQT
-326 SGGVLSSFALPA
+326 SGGTLSAFALPS
-338 GPGVRVDTHGYAGYR
+338 GPGVRVDTHGYVGYR

-384 EFRIEGV
+384 EFRVEGV
-391 STNLA
+391 STNLE
-396 FLRSLLTQDIVGA
+396 FLRTLLTRDIVGA
-409 TTDFVVEEPVSG
+409 TTDFVVDEPSEG

-434 PDSVVLEAMK
+434 ADSVVLEAMK
-444 MQHVVRVSGAVL
+444 MQHVVRVSGEVV

-468 LASGGGESTEDLVAV
+468 LASGVGESTEDAV
-483 DPALVRPDLA
+483 QVDLEHVRPDLA
-493 EVLERHDF
+493 EVLARHDF
-501 SRPEMES
+501 SRPES
-508 KRHARGGRTAREN
+508 AAKRHAAGGRTAREN
-521 IKDLCSSFVEY
+521 IADLCSEFVEY
-532 GGLAL
+532 GGLAI
-537 AAQRQRRSLD
+537 AAQRQRRSLE
-547 ELIERTPADGL
+547 ELIERTPADGM

-578 VLAGTQGMRNHQ
+578 VLAGTQGLRNHQ

-597 LARQENLPVVL
+597 LAQQENLPVVL

-628 DCGSFHAFASLSGQ
+628 DCGSFHAFAQLSGQ

-688 GVFRPEEI
+688 GVFRPEDI
-696 GPLDVQVPNGVVD
+696 GPLDVQVPNGVADIAVAT
-709 VVVGSEEEAVEVAR
+709 EEEAVAVAK
-723 KYLAYFQAPASE
+723 KYLAYFQGPSE
-735 PRHAPAG
+735 
-742 VPRTS
+742 
-747 AQPSPTPP
+747 
-755 GGPLAS
+755 
-761 IIPDSTDNSGR
+761 
-772 SASGRTDGEQAHT
+772 E
-785 ERSAS
+785 
-790 ERTDGEQAHTERSA
+790 
-804 SERTDG
+804 
-810 EQAHAERS
+810 
-818 AGGRAGG
+818 
-825 GWTGSGW
+825 
-832 AADGQPWSCADQRL
+832 WSCTDQRL

-860 IRNVITTL
+860 IRALITTL
-868 ADTDSVLELREN
+868 ADTDSVLELRSG
-880 FGRGIVTALIRVEGR
+880 FGKAIVTALIRVEGR
-895 PIALIANDPHV
+895 PIALIANDPTV

-929 DIAVVSLCDTPGF
+929 DIPIVSLADTPGF

-1007 PMGLEGAIKLG
+1007 PMGLEGAVKLG
-1018 FKKELEAITDPDER
+1018 FKRELDAIDDPEER

-1070 IATALAPAASRSP
+1070 IATALAPATSRP
-1083 GRKRPFID
+1083 QGKKRPFID

>member
-9 RSLRRL
+9 RSLRRIA
-15 PVLLVANRGEVAV
+15 VLLVANRGEVAV

-46 EEDASSLHV
+46 EDDASSLHV

-69 YLDVDQILAAASG
+69 YLDVDQLLDAASG
-82 CQAVHP
+82 CVAVHP
-88 GWGFLSENASFA
+88 GWGFLSENAAFA
-100 RACSERGLTFV
+100 RACAERGLAFV

-122 DKRRARELAASLG
+122 DKRRARSLAASLG
-135 IPVLEAA
+135 IPVLDAA
-142 HGEFP
+142 PGEFP
-147 VMVKAVA
+147 VMVKAVL

-164 HSADELDSA
+164 FAPEDLDSA
-173 VETCRAE
+173 VEACRAE
-180 ALAAFGNDDVY
+180 ALAAFGVGDVY
-191 FERLMPAA
+191 FERLMPSA
-199 RHVEVQLVGTS
+199 RHIEVQLVGTS

-233 LLEPALR
+233 LLDPLMR
-240 KALWEA
+240 KALHEA
-246 AAALASAAGCT
+246 ASAVAVAVGYT

-304 GGDVDYTPVNRGAAV
+304 GGDVDYTPLDRGSAV

-326 SGGVLSSFALPA
+326 SGGVLSSFGLPS
-338 GPGVRVDTHGYAGYR
+338 GPGVRVDTHGYVGYR
-353 VGTRYDGLL
+353 VGTHYDGLL

-375 LNRARRALG
+375 LNRARRALR
-384 EFRIEGV
+384 EFRIDGV
-391 STNLA
+391 STNLD
-396 FLRSLLTQDIVGA
+396 FLKSLLSQDIVGV
-409 TTDFVVEEPVSG
+409 TTDFVVEEPVDG

-434 PDSVVLEAMK
+434 ADSVVLEAMK
-444 MQHVVRVSGAVL
+444 MQHVVRVSGDVL
-456 VSVGDTVAEGQV
+456 VSVGDTVSEGQL
-468 LASGGGESTEDLVAV
+468 LASGSGESTEDSLEV
-483 DPALVRPDLA
+483 DLEEIRPDLA
-493 EVLERHDF
+493 EVLARHDF
-501 SRPEMES
+501 SRPEAAAR
-508 KRHARGGRTAREN
+508 RHAAGGRTAREN
-521 IKDLCSSFVEY
+521 IADLCSDFVEY
-532 GGLAL
+532 GGLAI
-537 AAQRQRRSLD
+537 AAQRARRSLD
-547 ELIERTPADGL
+547 ELIDRTPADGM

-578 VLAGTQGMRNHQ
+578 VLAGTQGLRNHQ

-597 LARQENLPVVL
+597 LAQQENLPVVL

-642 VPLVGVVAGRCFAG
+642 VPLIGVVAGRCFAG

-688 GVFRPEEI
+688 GVFRPEDI
-696 GPLDVQVPNGVVD
+696 GPLDVQIPNGVVD
-709 VVVGSEEEAVEVAR
+709 IAVSTEEEAVAVAR
-723 KYLAYFQAPASE
+723 KYLSYFQPTAPAG
-735 PRHAPAG
+735 HAPAG
-742 VPRTS
+742 VPRAS
-747 AQPSPTPP
+747 AQPSSAPS
-755 GGPLAS
+755 GGPLDS

-772 SASGRTDGEQAHT
+772 S
-785 ERSAS
+785 
-790 ERTDGEQAHTERSA
+790 
-804 SERTDG
+804 
-810 EQAHAERS
+810 
-818 AGGRAGG
+818 
-825 GWTGSGW
+825 GSG
-832 AADGQPWSCADQRL
+832 QTWSCADQRL
-846 LRHAVPENRLRAYD
+846 LRHAIPENRLRAYD
-860 IRNVITTL
+860 IRKVIDTL
-868 ADTDSVLELREN
+868 ADTDSVLELRKG
-880 FGRGIVTALIRVEGR
+880 FGKAIVTALVRVEGR
-895 PIALIANDPHV
+895 PIALIANDPNV

-929 DIAVVSLCDTPGF
+929 DLPVISLTDTPGF
-942 MVGPDAER
+942 MVGPEAER

-964 ANITVP
+964 ANLTIP
-970 FGLVV
+970 FGLII

-1007 PMGLEGAIKLG
+1007 PMGLEGAVKLG
-1018 FKKELEAITDPDER
+1018 FKRELDAIEDPQER
-1032 KQRYDQMVAMAYEH
+1032 QERYDQMVKAAYEH

-1070 IATALAPAASRSP
+1070 IATALAPTTSQRQQ
-1083 GRKRPFID
+1083 GKKRPFID